1 MPFSITGVDFAGP
14 MYVKTAE
21 NTKKKVYPTLFT
33 GAATRAIHIEIVKN
47 LTESLFML
55 ASFPPIR
62 KSNFSSKTS
71 YMTMP

>member
-55 ASFPPIR
+55 TSFPPIR
-62 KSNFSSKTS
+62 KSNVSSQNFHI
-71 YMTMP
+71 